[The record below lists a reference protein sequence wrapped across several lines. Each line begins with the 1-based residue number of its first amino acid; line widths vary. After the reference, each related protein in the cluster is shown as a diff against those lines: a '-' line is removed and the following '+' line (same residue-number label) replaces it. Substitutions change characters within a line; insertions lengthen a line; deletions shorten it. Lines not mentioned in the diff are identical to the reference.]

1 MLIFVLRLQVNTC
14 LNQLSLTTTSLKPII
29 RTTQTYNGRLFQK
42 QFSRFL
48 RVNLISQKD
57 SHTLMLWGKNL
68 LPNFHQ
74 IACLYLAN
82 SISLQLRVLIA
93 LVIIFI
99 VYHTIKSIWSR
110 PLTWWTLCITWTLP
124 AWSSG
129 IACKW
134 L

>member
-1 MLIFVLRLQVNTC
+1 MCPEKESMQMMLTFVLHLQVNTC
-14 LNQLSLTTTSLKPII
+14 LHQLSLTTTSLEPII

-74 IACLYLAN
+74 IACLHLAN

-99 VYHTIKSIWSR
+99 IRSR
-110 PLTWWTLCITWTLP
+110 PLTWWTLCIT
-124 AWSSG
+124 
-129 IACKW
+129 
-134 L
+134 

>member
-1 MLIFVLRLQVNTC
+1 MCPEKESMQMMLTFVLHLQVNTC

-29 RTTQTYNGRLFQK
+29 KTTQTYNGRLFQK

-74 IACLYLAN
+74 IVCLHLAN

-99 VYHTIKSIWSR
+99 IRSR
-110 PLTWWTLCITWTLP
+110 PLTWWTLCIT
-124 AWSSG
+124 
-129 IACKW
+129 
-134 L
+134 

>member
-1 MLIFVLRLQVNTC
+1 MCPEKESMQMMLTFVLHLQVNTC

-29 RTTQTYNGRLFQK
+29 KTTQTYNGRLFQK

-74 IACLYLAN
+74 IACLHLAN

-99 VYHTIKSIWSR
+99 IRSR
-110 PLTWWTLCITWTLP
+110 PLTWWTLCIT
-124 AWSSG
+124 
-129 IACKW
+129 
-134 L
+134 